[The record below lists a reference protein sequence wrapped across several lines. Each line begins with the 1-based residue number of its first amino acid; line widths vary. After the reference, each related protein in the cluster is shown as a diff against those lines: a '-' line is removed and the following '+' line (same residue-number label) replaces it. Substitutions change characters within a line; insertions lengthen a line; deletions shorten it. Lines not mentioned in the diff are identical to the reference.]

1 MTPTRKQLLE
11 ILRHQIGRDMPHDV
25 VGVVHT
31 ACRMA
36 GAAEPLPGAVL
47 ERLNGLRT
55 WQDLLAVLEHLEGD
69 Q

>member
-11 ILRHQIGRDMPHDV
+11 ILSSQLGRELPPDV

-36 GAAEPLPGAVL
+36 GAVEALPSGVT

-55 WQDLLAVLEHLEGD
+55 WSDLLAVLEQLEAD
-69 Q
+69 A